1 MAHDEFEQRLGLA
14 ALFSQQS
21 DAARENGSPLYA
33 DIARAAAL
41 DLAGASVLTG
51 LLEPWARSRAGDML
65 PLRVLGAAHRLV
77 LERGAPALAMW
88 FPSVGGVAPTNA
100 AGRGA
105 CYAAWVDAL
114 AAHRSRL
121 PELLANPPQT
131 NDPGRGAGLSGMLSI
146 VADTW
151 GLPIRLHELGASAG
165 LNLHADRMRLLWPG
179 GSWGPPDSPLVLHDA
194 WRGGPMP
201 PATAPDVIE
210 RVGCDLAPV
219 DVATTQGRLLLTS
232 YTWPDQPAR
241 FERLR
246 AAYELAMRTTVEL
259 RQVDMLEHL
268 RSLSPVPGTAL
279 VVWHS
284 STWMY
289 LNAVERVEAR
299 AAFARLG
306 SRATP
311 NAPVVHIA
319 REYLGERLHAR
330 FAVVTQWWPPPQ
342 NHVAQGFSA
351 GSAIQ
356 YADSPA
362 HGLPVTWMTPR
373 LVELED
379 M

>member
-33 DIARAAAL
+33 DIARTAAL
-41 DLAGASVLTG
+41 DLSGVSALTD

-77 LERGAPALAMW
+77 LERAAPALAMW

-105 CYAAWVDAL
+105 CYAAWVEAL
-114 AAHRSRL
+114 LAHRSRV
-121 PELLANPPQT
+121 PALLASPPQT
-131 NDPGRGAGLSGMLSI
+131 NDPGRGAGLSGMLAI

-151 GLPIRLHELGASAG
+151 AMPIRLHELGTSAG
-165 LNLHADRMRLLWPG
+165 LNLRADLMRLVWSG
-179 GSWGPPDSPLVLHDA
+179 GSSGPPDSPLTLHDA

-201 PATAPDVIE
+201 PGTVPDVIE

-219 DVATTQGRLLLTS
+219 DVATTEGRLLLTS

-246 AAYELAMRTTVEL
+246 AAYELATSAPVEL
-259 RQVDMLEHL
+259 RHADMIDHL

-279 VVWHS
+279 VIWHS

-289 LNAVERVEAR
+289 LSAADRVEAQ
-299 AAFARLG
+299 AQFERLG
-306 SRATP
+306 RLARP
-311 NAPVVHIA
+311 DAPVVHIA
-319 REYLGERLHAR
+319 REYVGERLHAR
-330 FAVVTQWWPPPQ
+330 FAVVTQWWPAPQ
-342 NHVAQGFSA
+342 NHVAQGFRA
-351 GSAIQ
+351 GNAIQ

-362 HGLPVTWMTPR
+362 HGLPVTWMIPR
-373 LVELED
+373 VVGRED
-379 M
+379 F